1 MNETI
6 PKLIEQIETK
16 EKNVEKL
23 YKEIKELKSQK
34 QNAAEKEKEK
44 KKLEDEIQ
52 QLWKK
57 VLDRV
62 PFFINGEN
70 QKEMIES
77 CKQFGKRFSDN
88 DLSTSQIRNVY
99 GEVKKIEMKNSMLKE
114 NENIEILPLRMLLPK
129 LAYAAAR
136 AKKKG
141 TDELKDILSKGI
153 QTVLEKEDDPKE
165 IKKRFEMF
173 SNFFE
178 ALLAYHKAEG
188 GN

>member
-16 EKNVEKL
+16 EKNVDKL
-23 YKEIKELKSQK
+23 FREIKELKSQK

-44 KKLEDEIQ
+44 KKLENEIQ

-57 VLDRV
+57 VLERV
-62 PFFINGEN
+62 PSFIEGKN
-70 QKEMIES
+70 QQEMIES

-129 LAYAAAR
+129 LAYSAAR

-141 TDELKDILSKGI
+141 TDELKDVLSKGI
-153 QTVLEKEDDPKE
+153 ETVLEQENNQKE